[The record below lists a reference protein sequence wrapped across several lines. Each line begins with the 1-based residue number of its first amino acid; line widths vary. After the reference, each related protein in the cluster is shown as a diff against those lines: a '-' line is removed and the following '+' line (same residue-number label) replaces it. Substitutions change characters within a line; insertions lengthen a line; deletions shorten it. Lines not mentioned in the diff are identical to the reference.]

1 MRQSAQERE
10 FSNTARQ
17 QERGETERQIYALS
31 KREQFKL
38 IQWGTHTVVLFENV
52 YFYCMCSINR
62 KILTMPRLQAVYTFE
77 LR

>member
-17 QERGETERQIYALS
+17 QERGETERQTYALS

-38 IQWGTHTVVLFENV
+38 IQWGTHTVVLF
-52 YFYCMCSINR
+52 
-62 KILTMPRLQAVYTFE
+62 
-77 LR
+77 